1 MVAKVND
8 DECVGCGICVDAC
21 PSEAIKMDGDF
32 AVVDADVCTECEAC
46 VDECPNGAIIM
57 I

>member
-1 MVAKVND
+1 MVAKVNN

-21 PSEAIKMDGDF
+21 PAEAIKMDGDF
-32 AVVDADVCTECEAC
+32 AVVDADLCTECEAC
-46 VDECPNGAIIM
+46 IEECPNDAIVM